1 MKPGRPQV
9 MHDPATAGRA
19 AMFWPAAAV
28 SAWTGTLFM
37 AVYHLCNWITAGR
50 NDARVAFFD
59 WEHAIPVIPWFIVPY
74 WLLDLFF
81 VIAPFLCTSRGELQT
96 LRRRLE
102 VATLAAGLC
111 FLAIPLTLA
120 WERPEVQGVF
130 SPWFQAIQGFDA
142 PHNLFPSLHIAYRT
156 ILAAHYARHSAG
168 SVRVVSHIWFSLV
181 GFSTLFTRQHHFVD
195 VAGGF
200 LLAGVCFRL
209 GTADSQPRPDRN
221 MRVGS
226 LYLLAALLCLLLANV
241 ALPWSLALSWPA
253 ASLGLAAAASLG
265 GGAAV
270 IGKTGG
276 RISWLSKALFAPWLF
291 GQWLSWLH
299 YRRRSSPWDEVHP
312 GLWIGALPDDS
323 AARKAKAAGM
333 THVLDLT
340 AEFDASE
347 EFRALPGYLNLPV
360 QDLTAPMA
368 HHVEAGISHVDEAL
382 RSGGKVLVHCKAG
395 YSRSAAIAGA
405 WLLRRGIARDADEAV
420 RVLKEKRPGMVVR
433 PEIWRLLRE
442 MAAAKSA

>member
-1 MKPGRPQV
+1 
-9 MHDPATAGRA
+9 
-19 AMFWPAAAV
+19 
-28 SAWTGTLFM
+28 
-37 AVYHLCNWITAGR
+37 
-50 NDARVAFFD
+50 
-59 WEHAIPVIPWFIVPY
+59 
-74 WLLDLFF
+74 
-81 VIAPFLCTSRGELQT
+81 
-96 LRRRLE
+96 

-276 RISWLSKALFAPWLF
+276 RIPWLSKALFAPWLF

-442 MAAAKSA
+442 MAAAKSE